1 MTWHSSEP
9 TVTILLAVAKPVFDA
24 TTVIGPLRS
33 YTPAY
38 VQSGGPKVV
47 SGVTS
52 VPMWTMT
59 FASQT
64 GPFGPMTVTV
74 TEDRASSVQACG
86 PTMHPV
92 ASIEAAERR
101 KKAVAVRRICNL
113 RKRAL
118 QLLYQPSLWL
128 NHLARSRILPCST
141 DFLAPRS

>member
-9 TVTILLAVAKPVFDA
+9 TVTIVLAVAKPVFDA

-52 VPMWTMT
+52 VPMWTTT
-59 FASQT
+59 FASQM
-64 GPFGPMTVTV
+64 GPFGPM
-74 TEDRASSVQACG
+74 
-86 PTMHPV
+86 
-92 ASIEAAERR
+92 
-101 KKAVAVRRICNL
+101 
-113 RKRAL
+113 
-118 QLLYQPSLWL
+118 LLYQPSLWL